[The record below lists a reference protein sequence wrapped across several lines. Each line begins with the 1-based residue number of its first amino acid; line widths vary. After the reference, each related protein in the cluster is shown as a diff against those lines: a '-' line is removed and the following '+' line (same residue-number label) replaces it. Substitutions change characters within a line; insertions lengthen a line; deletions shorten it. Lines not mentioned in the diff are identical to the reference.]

1 MCVHTGLWFRFK
13 LHTIVDNHTHT
24 PHTHTYVE
32 SEKWHHTTQ
41 QVANFKPLRSVRR
54 SFFAQFLFNGRFNS
68 NTSIIENNTWF
79 PPIATLFCFVSFFY
93 ASQVIHLVDIHFWNW
108 ILTLWR
114 PPMIYITI
122 WCFSKYNCAWQ
133 SVIRNGQFPLETI
146 IHHTIHTCAF

>member
-54 SFFAQFLFNGRFNS
+54 SFLHNFYL
-68 NTSIIENNTWF
+68 TVDLI
-79 PPIATLFCFVSFFY
+79 PIRV
-93 ASQVIHLVDIHFWNW
+93 
-108 ILTLWR
+108 
-114 PPMIYITI
+114 
-122 WCFSKYNCAWQ
+122 
-133 SVIRNGQFPLETI
+133 
-146 IHHTIHTCAF
+146 